1 MTKEEFTTLLYS
13 LSDAWAKRDYVAAI
27 SAFADDVRYADPLRY
42 SMSNKAEL
50 QKFFQ
55 DDEGYTQST
64 VWHMILFDEQQQVG
78 AAEYTYD
85 GTYRYHGTVL
95 VKIHEDKISRWREYQ
110 HIDGREW
117 DEFISGT
124 SFRINV

>member
-1 MTKEEFTTLLYS
+1 MTKEEFTKLLYL

-42 SMSNKAEL
+42 SMSNKDEL

-55 DDEGYTQST
+55 DDDGCTQST
-64 VWHMILFDEQQQVG
+64 VWHTILFDEQHQVG
-78 AAEYTYD
+78 AAEYTYN
-85 GTYRYHGTVL
+85 GTHRYHGTVL
-95 VKIHEDKISRWREYQ
+95 VKIQGDRISRWREYQ

-117 DEFISGT
+117 EDFISGT
-124 SFRINV
+124 SFRTNI